1 MHFFPEKF
9 ESFFSNDLKLLCW
22 LTSSCH
28 ALNIHLNL
36 KHASSYR
43 FRKKKQGFAHFSLYK
58 ATSFTQEPIFE
69 GFCRQYNRLDS
80 KQ

>member
-9 ESFFSNDLKLLCW
+9 ESFFSNDLKFLCW

-43 FRKKKQGFAHFSLYK
+43 FRKKNNVLRTSVCTRQQVSLK
-58 ATSFTQEPIFE
+58 SLFLKVFVGNI
-69 GFCRQYNRLDS
+69 RD
-80 KQ
+80 

>member
-9 ESFFSNDLKLLCW
+9 ESFFSNDLKLLCC

-28 ALNIHLNL
+28 ALNIHLNI

-43 FRKKKQGFAHFSLYK
+43 FRKKTRFCALQSVQGNKFHSRAYF
-58 ATSFTQEPIFE
+58 
-69 GFCRQYNRLDS
+69 
-80 KQ
+80 

>member
-43 FRKKKQGFAHFSLYK
+43 FRKKNNVLRTPVCTRQQVSLK
-58 ATSFTQEPIFE
+58 SLLLKVFVGNI
-69 GFCRQYNRLDS
+69 RD
-80 KQ
+80 

>member
-43 FRKKKQGFAHFSLYK
+43 FRKKNK

-69 GFCRQYNRLDS
+69 GFCRQYKRLDS